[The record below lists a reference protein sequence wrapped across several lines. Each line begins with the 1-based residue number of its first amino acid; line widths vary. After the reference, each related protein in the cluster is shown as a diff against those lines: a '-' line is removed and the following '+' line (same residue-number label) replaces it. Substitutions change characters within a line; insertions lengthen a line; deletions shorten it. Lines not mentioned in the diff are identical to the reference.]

1 MAPRLRIAFFGSSL
15 LSAYWN
21 GAATY
26 YRGLIRAL
34 HEHGHRITFYEPEA
48 FERQKHCD
56 MPAPAY
62 AYSVIYPAHEAG
74 VRAALASAREAD
86 VVVKASGVGVFDTL
100 LEQEVLGLQSARTR
114 VVFWDVDAP
123 ATLERVQQ
131 RPDDPFRQCIPE
143 YDLILTYGGGAPVV
157 QAYLALG
164 ARACVPI
171 YHALDPATHHPV
183 APKPRFSASLG
194 FLGNRLPDREAR
206 VHTFFFEPA
215 RALPE
220 RHFLLGGSGWEGL
233 CPVSGREGRGGPKP
247 TQSRQQHVP
256 QLPNVTYLGH
266 VYTWAHNAFNC
277 TPLAVLNITRESMAR
292 YGFSPPTRIFEAAG
306 AAACLITDA
315 WDGLELFLDP
325 GRECLVARNGVEVM
339 HHLQT
344 LTSERARL
352 LGQAARQRVLA
363 QHTYAHRAAQV
374 EELLY
379 ATCHTPGGITHEYAM
394 S

>member
-1 MAPRLRIAFFGSSL
+1 MAARLRIAFFGSSL

-34 HEHGHRITFYEPEA
+34 HERGHCITFYEPEA

-100 LEQEVLGLQSARTR
+100 LEHEVLTLQGPNTR

-123 ATLERVQQ
+123 ATLDRVQHH
-131 RPDDPFRQCIPE
+131 PDDPFRPCIPA

-157 QAYLALG
+157 QAYEALG

-171 YHALDPATHHPV
+171 YNALDPTTHYPV
-183 APKPRFSASLG
+183 ASDARFAGTLG
-194 FLGNRLPDREAR
+194 FLGNRMPDREAR
-206 VHTFFFEPA
+206 VHTFFFAPA

-220 RHFLLGGSGWEGL
+220 HRFLLGGSGWE
-233 CPVSGREGRGGPKP
+233 
-247 TQSRQQHVP
+247 QHVP

-266 VYTWAHNAFNC
+266 VYTGDHNAFNC
-277 TPLAVLNITRESMAR
+277 TPLAVLNINRESMAR

-315 WDGLELFLDP
+315 WEGLELFLEP
-325 GRECLVARNGVEVM
+325 GHECLTARNGDEVVK
-339 HHLQT
+339 HLRA
-344 LTSERARL
+344 LTPEQARL
-352 LGQAARQRVLA
+352 IGWAARQRILEE
-363 QHTYAHRAAQV
+363 HTYAHRAAQV
-374 EELLY
+374 EALLY
-379 ATCHTPGGITHEYAM
+379 TTCHALQEM
-394 S
+394 SS